1 MDFSVCD
8 VILHSLGI
16 YSRGCKSSHLL
27 SHRPIYH
34 ASPSYEEYT
43 RIIGHCGWEDNCT
56 DNQPSH
62 A

>member
-27 SHRPIYH
+27 SHRPIMRLQ
-34 ASPSYEEYT
+34 AMRST
-43 RIIGHCGWEDNCT
+43 LVL
-56 DNQPSH
+56 
-62 A
+62 